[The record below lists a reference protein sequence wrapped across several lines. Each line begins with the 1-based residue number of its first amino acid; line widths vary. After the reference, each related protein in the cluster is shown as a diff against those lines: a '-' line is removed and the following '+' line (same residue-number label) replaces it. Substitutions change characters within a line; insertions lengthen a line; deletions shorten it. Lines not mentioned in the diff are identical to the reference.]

1 LAKINIAVIIKWRG
15 KRKFFDSNFLRSR
28 TASVTG
34 TVAVV
39 VLIDISSRSRLWGF
53 WHFLFC
59 RFALKREAGIT
70 FVKVLGS
77 GENAGFGLRPS
88 PSHQG
93 LFCAFV
99 DDAAATNFI
108 AHSKVV
114 NAYREHAREFFC
126 VKLKAFSSRG
136 SWASESPLSISSSP
150 PHNSRIAALTRA
162 SIRLSVAAKFW
173 RRAPPAEL
181 SLQNASGCLLAVGL
195 GEAPLLRQATFTIW
209 ESVAAMDAYART
221 GAHLEAIRAAHA
233 GDFFSESMF
242 TRFIPY
248 DARGVWKSQPA
259 ELIVPTKSSSEV
271 NLAHA

>member
-1 LAKINIAVIIKWRG
+1 M
-15 KRKFFDSNFLRSR
+15 
-28 TASVTG
+28 TG
-34 TVAVV
+34 SVAVV
-39 VLIDISSRSRLWGF
+39 VLINILPRFRLWGF

-59 RFALKREAGIT
+59 RFALKHEPGIT

-99 DDAAATNFI
+99 DDASAENFI
-108 AHSKVV
+108 AHSKVLS
-114 NAYREHAREFFC
+114 AYREHAREFFC

-136 SWASESPLSISSSP
+136 SWSHQSPLSVASSP
-150 PHNSRIAALTRA
+150 PPDSRIAALTRA
-162 SIRLSVAAKFW
+162 SIRPAVAAKFW

-181 SLQNASGCLLAVGL
+181 SLQHASGCLLAVGL

-221 GAHLEAIRAAHA
+221 GAHLEAIRATHA
-233 GDFFSESMF
+233 GGFFSESMF

-259 ELIVPTKSSSEV
+259 ELIVPSMSSTPSSSE
-271 NLAHA
+271 AKFASA

>member
-1 LAKINIAVIIKWRG
+1 MSGAVAVI
-15 KRKFFDSNFLRSR
+15 
-28 TASVTG
+28 
-34 TVAVV
+34 
-39 VLIDISSRSRLWGF
+39 VLIDILPQSRLWGF

-59 RFALKREAGIT
+59 RFALGREAGIT
-70 FVKVLGS
+70 FFKVLGS

-99 DDAAATNFI
+99 DDAAATDFI
-108 AHSKVV
+108 AHSKVLS
-114 NAYREHAREFFC
+114 AYRQHAREFFC

-136 SWASESPLSISSSP
+136 SWANQAPLTISASLPS
-150 PHNSRIAALTRA
+150 AALMMPVAVLTRA
-162 SIRLSVAAKFW
+162 SIRPLVAAKFW

-181 SLQNASGCLLAVGL
+181 SLQHAHGCLLAAGL

-221 GAHLEAIRAAHA
+221 GAHLDAIRAAHA
-233 GDFFSESMF
+233 GNFFSESMF

-248 DARGVWKSQPA
+248 DALGVWKSRSA
-259 ELIVPTKSSSEV
+259 ELMLSSQAQSPTRPQKQPDAE
-271 NLAHA
+271 A

>member
-1 LAKINIAVIIKWRG
+1 MA
-15 KRKFFDSNFLRSR
+15 
-28 TASVTG
+28 TG
-34 TVAVV
+34 SVAVV

-99 DDAAATNFI
+99 DDTAAENFI
-108 AHSKVV
+108 AHSRVV
-114 NAYREHAREFFC
+114 SAYREHAREFFC

-136 SWASESPLSISSSP
+136 TWASESPLTIVATSP
-150 PHNSRIAALTRA
+150 NDSRIAALTRA
-162 SIRLSVAAKFW
+162 SIRPSIAAKFW

-248 DARGVWKSQPA
+248 DARGVWKSQSA
-259 ELIVPTKSSSEV
+259 ESIVPTKSSSEV
-271 NLAHA
+271 SIEHA

>member
-1 LAKINIAVIIKWRG
+1 M
-15 KRKFFDSNFLRSR
+15 
-28 TASVTG
+28 TG

-39 VLIDISSRSRLWGF
+39 VLIDIAQHSRLWGF

-59 RFALKREAGIT
+59 RFALKREPGIT
-70 FVKVLGS
+70 FIKVLGS

-99 DDAAATNFI
+99 DDAAASNFI
-108 AHSKVV
+108 AHSTVLS
-114 NAYREHAREFFC
+114 AYRKHAREFFC

-136 SWASESPLSISSSP
+136 TWSSESPLGIASSP
-150 PHNSRIAALTRA
+150 PADSRIAALTRA
-162 SIRLSVAAKFW
+162 SIRPSVAAKFW

-181 SLQNASGCLLAVGL
+181 SLHNAKGCLLAVGL

-233 GDFFSESMF
+233 GSFFSESMF
-242 TRFIPY
+242 TRFIAY
-248 DARGVWKSQPA
+248 DASGAWKSQPA
-259 ELIVPTKSSSEV
+259 ALIVPAPTASEGHV
-271 NLAHA
+271 AHA

>member
-1 LAKINIAVIIKWRG
+1 M
-15 KRKFFDSNFLRSR
+15 
-28 TASVTG
+28 TG
-34 TVAVV
+34 SVAVV
-39 VLIDISSRSRLWGF
+39 VLIDISQRSRLWGY

-59 RFALKREAGIT
+59 RFALKREPGLT

-93 LFCAFV
+93 LFCAFI

-108 AHSKVV
+108 AHSKVLS
-114 NAYREHAREFFC
+114 AYRDHAREFFC

-136 SWASESPLSISSSP
+136 SWAHASPLSISATP
-150 PHNSRIAALTRA
+150 PDNAPIAALTRA
-162 SIRLSVAAKFW
+162 SIRPIVAAKFW

-181 SLQNASGCLLAVGL
+181 SLHNAKGCLLAVGL

-221 GAHLEAIRAAHA
+221 GAHLEAIRAAGA
-233 GDFFSESMF
+233 GRFFSESMF
-242 TRFIPY
+242 TRFVPY
-248 DARGVWKSQPA
+248 DASGTWKAASA
-259 ELIVPTKSSSEV
+259 ETILKSASSLLV
-271 NLAHA
+271 KANHAQA

>member
-1 LAKINIAVIIKWRG
+1 
-15 KRKFFDSNFLRSR
+15 
-28 TASVTG
+28 VTG
-34 TVAVV
+34 SVAVV
-39 VLIDISSRSRLWGF
+39 VLIDISQRSRLWGF

-99 DDAAATNFI
+99 DDAAAENFI
-108 AHSKVV
+108 AHSSVLS
-114 NAYREHAREFFC
+114 AYREHAREFFC

-136 SWASESPLSISSSP
+136 SWARESPLSIASSP
-150 PHNSRIAALTRA
+150 PLDSRVAALTRA
-162 SIRLSVAAKFW
+162 SIRPSVAAKFW

-181 SLQNASGCLLAVGL
+181 SLHNAKGCLLAVGL

-242 TRFIPY
+242 ARFVPY

-259 ELIVPTKSSSEV
+259 ELIVPTTSSSNEV
-271 NLAHA
+271 NSIGVSVEHA

>member
-1 LAKINIAVIIKWRG
+1 
-15 KRKFFDSNFLRSR
+15 
-28 TASVTG
+28 VTG
-34 TVAVV
+34 SVAVV
-39 VLIDISSRSRLWGF
+39 VLIDISQHSRWWGF

-99 DDAAATNFI
+99 DDAAATNFM

-136 SWASESPLSISSSP
+136 SWASKSPLTIAAAAPSD
-150 PHNSRIAALTRA
+150 SRIAALTRA
-162 SIRLSVAAKFW
+162 SIRPLCGRKILAA
-173 RRAPPAEL
+173 RATCGVVSAKRE
-181 SLQNASGCLLAVGL
+181 
-195 GEAPLLRQATFTIW
+195 R
-209 ESVAAMDAYART
+209 
-221 GAHLEAIRAAHA
+221 
-233 GDFFSESMF
+233 MF
-242 TRFIPY
+242 TG
-248 DARGVWKSQPA
+248 RGFG
-259 ELIVPTKSSSEV
+259 
-271 NLAHA
+271 

>member
-1 LAKINIAVIIKWRG
+1 M
-15 KRKFFDSNFLRSR
+15 
-28 TASVTG
+28 TG
-34 TVAVV
+34 SVAVV
-39 VLIDISSRSRLWGF
+39 VLVDISQHARLWGF

-88 PSHQG
+88 ASHQG

-99 DDAAATNFI
+99 DDAAAENFI
-108 AHSKVV
+108 AHSKVL
-114 NAYREHAREFFC
+114 NAYRKHAREFFC

-136 SWASESPLSISSSP
+136 TWAHESPLSISSAP
-150 PHNSRIAALTRA
+150 PYGSRIAALTRA
-162 SIRLSVAAKFW
+162 SIRPSVAAKFW
-173 RRAPPAEL
+173 RHAPPAEI

-221 GAHLEAIRAAHA
+221 GEHLAAIRAAQA
-233 GDFFSESMF
+233 GSFFSESMF
-242 TRFIPY
+242 TRFIAY

-259 ELIVPTKSSSEV
+259 ALIVPPISVSSNEANCV
-271 NLAHA
+271 RA